1 MKTDQVS
8 LLKARIRELESAIR
22 RHRRATGH
30 NLCWENDEE
39 LWSVLPDGKAF
50 DHTPP
55 PWEEFMKRC
64 AAYRASRQ
72 PRRRKQLK

>member
-1 MKTDQVS
+1 MLRVKRSAEIVR
-8 LLKARIRELESAIR
+8 LRARVKELEAAIR
-22 RHRRATGH
+22 KHRRQTGH

-39 LWSVLPDGKAF
+39 LWRVLRDGKTY

-64 AAYRASRQ
+64 TAYRASRD
-72 PRRRKQLK
+72 KKK